1 MLKLVSMRV
10 SMRLQQSPALLFRR
24 KFRAASPAFL
34 LLFVG
39 FAAGCRHLQ
48 HKSAPDM
55 VYVSVR
61 GNLYLHDR
69 VAVVSN
75 RVAEVENGEPLQV
88 IERAGRFFRVKTAK
102 GAEGWIEQ
110 SAVVDSGIYDQFAQL
125 AAANKND
132 PIVATG
138 TLDNDLFMHVL
149 PGRMTQHFYLEPAST
164 KVELLARASAPQYPA
179 QSSAPAPKPVAGA
192 RAVPGLPQA
201 QPEVMEDWWLG
212 RDSRGRTGW
221 MLGSRIYVNVP
232 DDIAQY
238 AEGQQIV
245 GAYML
250 KKVFDP
256 ESSFPDHMAA
266 EYLTLE
272 APLKSGQPF
281 DYNEV
286 RVFTWSVRHHRYE
299 TAFRLRPIAGFL
311 PVTTGTAS
319 GPKGDETPTFSF
331 VIADNA
337 NVITDPATGI
347 TRPAAPR
354 TIRYQMI
361 DTVVKRIGPD
371 MGPVP
376 LLNHAANRKA
386 KPRKRAR
393 RK

>member
-1 MLKLVSMRV
+1 
-10 SMRLQQSPALLFRR
+10 
-24 KFRAASPAFL
+24 
-34 LLFVG
+34 
-39 FAAGCRHLQ
+39 
-48 HKSAPDM
+48 M

-88 IERAGRFFRVKTAK
+88 LERAGRFLRVKTAK
-102 GAEGWIEQ
+102 GEEGWIEE
-110 SAVVDSGIYDQFAQL
+110 SAVVDSGVYDQFAQL
-125 AAANKND
+125 AASNKND
-132 PIVATG
+132 HIVATG
-138 TLDNDLFMHVL
+138 TLDNELYMHVL
-149 PGRMTQHFYLEPAST
+149 PGRTAQHFYLEPAKT
-164 KVELLARASAPQYPA
+164 KVELLARASAPRYPP
-179 QSSAPAPKPVAGA
+179 QSTAPAPE
-192 RAVPGLPQA
+192 RAAAAQPVPGLPQA
-201 QPEVMEDWWLG
+201 QPVVMEDWWLG

-256 ESSFPDHMAA
+256 ESSFPDHMAP

-272 APLKSGQPF
+272 APLKSGQAF

-299 TAFRLRPIAGFL
+299 TAFRLRPIAGFF
-311 PVTTGTAS
+311 PVTTGMTS
-319 GPKGDETPTFSF
+319 GPKGDQTPTFSF
-331 VIADNA
+331 VIAENDN
-337 NVITDPATGI
+337 VVTDPATGI

-354 TIRYQMI
+354 TIQYQMI
-361 DTVVKRIGPD
+361 DTVVKRLGPD
-371 MGPVP
+371 MGPIP
-376 LLNHAANRKA
+376 LLNHGTKRKA
-386 KPRKRAR
+386 ASRKRAR
-393 RK
+393 RR

>member
-1 MLKLVSMRV
+1 
-10 SMRLQQSPALLFRR
+10 
-24 KFRAASPAFL
+24 
-34 LLFVG
+34 
-39 FAAGCRHLQ
+39 
-48 HKSAPDM
+48 M

-88 IERAGRFFRVKTAK
+88 IERAGRFLRVKTAK

-110 SAVVDSGIYDQFAQL
+110 SAVVESGIYDQFAQL
-125 AAANKND
+125 AATNKKD

-138 TLDNDLFMHVL
+138 TLDNDLYMHVL
-149 PGRMTQHFYLEPAST
+149 PGRTTQHFYMEPANT
-164 KVELLARASAPQYPA
+164 KVELLARASGPRNPMQGTAPV
-179 QSSAPAPKPVAGA
+179 PKPVAGA
-192 RAVPGLPQA
+192 QAVPGLPQA
-201 QPEVMEDWWLG
+201 QPPEMEDWWLG

-221 MLGSRIYVNVP
+221 ILGSRIYVNVP

-245 GAYML
+245 GSYML
-250 KKVFDP
+250 TKVFDP
-256 ESSFPDHMAA
+256 ESSFPDHMAP

-281 DYNEV
+281 DYDEV

-311 PVTTGTAS
+311 PVTTGMTS
-319 GPKGDETPTFSF
+319 GPKGDETPDFSF
-331 VIADNA
+331 VIAENA

-361 DTVVKRIGPD
+361 DTVVKRMGPD
-371 MGPVP
+371 MGPIP
-376 LLNHAANRKA
+376 LLNHAAKRKA
-386 KPRKRAR
+386 DVRKRVR

>member
-1 MLKLVSMRV
+1 
-10 SMRLQQSPALLFRR
+10 
-24 KFRAASPAFL
+24 
-34 LLFVG
+34 
-39 FAAGCRHLQ
+39 
-48 HKSAPDM
+48 M

-179 QSSAPAPKPVAGA
+179 QSSAPAPKSVAGA

-201 QPEVMEDWWLG
+201 QPQVMEDWWLG

>member
-1 MLKLVSMRV
+1 MLKLVPIRV
-10 SMRLQQSPALLFRR
+10 SMRLQQSLAFLFLR

-34 LLFVG
+34 LLIVW
-39 FAAGCRHLQ
+39 FAAGCRHFQ
-48 HKSAPDM
+48 INSAPDT

-88 IERAGRFFRVKTAK
+88 IERAGRFLRVKTAK

-110 SAVVDSGIYDQFAQL
+110 SAVVDSGVYDQFAQL
-125 AAANKND
+125 AASNKND
-132 PIVATG
+132 PIVAAG
-138 TLDNDLFMHVL
+138 TLDNDLYMHVL
-149 PGRMTQHFYLEPAST
+149 PGRTTQHFYMEPANT
-164 KVELLARASAPQYPA
+164 RMELLARASAPRNPVQGTA
-179 QSSAPAPKPVAGA
+179 LVAKPVPGA
-192 RAVPGLPQA
+192 QAVPGLPQA
-201 QPEVMEDWWLG
+201 QPPAMEDWWLG

-221 MLGSRIYVNVP
+221 ILASRIYVNVP

-250 KKVFDP
+250 RKVFDP
-256 ESSFPDHMAA
+256 ESSFQDHMAP

-272 APLKSGQPF
+272 APLKSGQTF

-311 PVTTGTAS
+311 PVTTGMTS
-319 GPKGDETPTFSF
+319 GPKGDEMPTFSF

-361 DTVVKRIGPD
+361 DTVVKRMGPD

-376 LLNHAANRKA
+376 LLNHATTRKTVA
-386 KPRKRAR
+386 RKRAR